1 MHTCSKFGGDYYEN
15 PEHQFVYRPN
25 STVNLT
31 VKPISEIQYLNG
43 TIKLFGIE
51 IKKKNLIEVLGI
63 HRASE

>member
-51 IKKKNLIEVLGI
+51 IKKKKT
-63 HRASE
+63 